1 MITVII
7 FVVSVILGWVIAN
20 LILDASTPKEKEDSK

>member
-7 FVVSVILGWVIAN
+7 FVASVILGWVIAN
-20 LILDASTPKEKEDSK
+20 LILDVSTPEEDLK

>member
-7 FVVSVILGWVIAN
+7 FVASVILGWVIAN
-20 LILDASTPKEKEDSK
+20 LILDVSTPEEDSK

>member
-7 FVVSVILGWVIAN
+7 FIVSVILGWVIAN
-20 LILDASTPKEKEDSK
+20 LILDASTPEEDLK

>member
-1 MITVII
+1 MITAII

-20 LILDASTPKEKEDSK
+20 LILDASTPEEDSK

>member
-20 LILDASTPKEKEDSK
+20 LILDASTPEEDLK

>member
-1 MITVII
+1 MITVIV

-20 LILDASTPKEKEDSK
+20 LILDASTPKEDSK

>member
-20 LILDASTPKEKEDSK
+20 LILDASTTEEDSK

>member
-7 FVVSVILGWVIAN
+7 LVASVILGWVIAN
-20 LILDASTPKEKEDSK
+20 LILDVSTPEEDLK

>member
-7 FVVSVILGWVIAN
+7 FIVLVILGWVITT
-20 LILDASTPKEKEDSK
+20 LILDVSTPEEDLK

>member
-7 FVVSVILGWVIAN
+7 FIVLVILGWVIAK
-20 LILDASTPKEKEDSK
+20 LILDVSTPEEDLK

>member
-20 LILDASTPKEKEDSK
+20 LILDVSNTEEDSK

>member
-20 LILDASTPKEKEDSK
+20 LILDAATPEEDSK

>member
-7 FVVSVILGWVIAN
+7 FVASVILGWVIAN
-20 LILDASTPKEKEDSK
+20 LILDASTPEEDSK

>member
-1 MITVII
+1 MITVIV

-20 LILDASTPKEKEDSK
+20 LILDASTPEEDSK

>member
-20 LILDASTPKEKEDSK
+20 LILDVSTPEEDLK

>member
-7 FVVSVILGWVIAN
+7 LVASVILGWVIAN
-20 LILDASTPKEKEDSK
+20 LILDVATPEEDLK